1 MLDFVS
7 NYHDV
12 RRRLGLGVRPA
23 IIMRAPVVAQPK
35 PVRLRSYP
43 EPIGPMQPV
52 AASDER
58 RFGPRRIILAVAQV
72 TGVTVDEIVSDAR
85 PQRISRARFLCY
97 YMLRQHTS
105 MSYPGIAAH
114 SFPGRTFDHSTLIHG
129 VKRIESAL
137 KSDKRTRDQVEAVL
151 AILNGEGPEIG
162 RELSTIDVPDW
173 IPVEAV
179 DAFMTCE
186 LERGRRRAMKW
197 AYDRF
202 RKRDVV
208 RVRTTKPR
216 PWFDS
221 RNIIRP
227 GKNALDFHLSFYMGY
242 ITSRNPDARIVVIS
256 NDRGYGPMLGHAQDL
271 GFATS
276 QVGFGK
282 PTAKVAT
289 KKTVAKKAP
298 AKKATAKKVPA
309 AKKATVPS
317 QAKSA
322 SPAAPVSRT
331 SGKATRRTLA
341 NGAIRCSSSKARPWR
356 KCRRRSWTTGRRPP
370 RACSTGMI
378 TSPSCA
384 RRAGSSRKSSRVRH
398 ATARRMSG

>member
-12 RRRLGLGVRPA
+12 RQRLGLGVRPA
-23 IIMRAPVVAQPK
+23 IIMRAPVGAQPK

-43 EPIGPMQPV
+43 EPIGPMQPF

-186 LERGRRRAMKW
+186 LERGRRRATKW

-221 RNIIRP
+221 RNIIRRFDGRRAAVLEVL
-227 GKNALDFHLSFYMGY
+227 GKGPTTCEQIAASIGSSKRTVYREIQALRDKGVTIYSA
-242 ITSRNPDARIVVIS
+242 SS
-256 NDRGYGPMLGHAQDL
+256 RGYFIGAAQ
-271 GFATS
+271 
-276 QVGFGK
+276 
-282 PTAKVAT
+282 
-289 KKTVAKKAP
+289 
-298 AKKATAKKVPA
+298 
-309 AKKATVPS
+309 
-317 QAKSA
+317 
-322 SPAAPVSRT
+322 
-331 SGKATRRTLA
+331 
-341 NGAIRCSSSKARPWR
+341 
-356 KCRRRSWTTGRRPP
+356 
-370 RACSTGMI
+370 
-378 TSPSCA
+378 
-384 RRAGSSRKSSRVRH
+384 
-398 ATARRMSG
+398 